1 MVNLL
6 NIVAAGTK
14 TLLMAAEELGADM
27 EATTE
32 VLTSSLWADWY
43 GLSELLIRFLLN
55 TAVIGLIVRVFYYP
69 KSKRR
74 DYFVTFTLISI
85 SVFLL
90 IFLMGGVKL
99 KVGFALGLFAIFG
112 IIRYR
117 TESVPIREMTY
128 LFFLVALSV
137 LNAKSG
143 DLNFLGRLL
152 INGVMILTVW
162 GAERLL
168 SNHKEG
174 CKFVKYDNIEL
185 IKPEKHE
192 ELKQDLEVRLGVK
205 VTRIEVGAVD
215 FLTDMTM
222 LRVFYED
229 PNKEIKSVDRLIKIN
244 QENGF

>member
-1 MVNLL
+1 MN
-6 NIVAAGTK
+6 
-14 TLLMAAEELGADM
+14 ELFSNFFSASNFCFTVPLF
-27 EATTE
+27 E
-32 VLTSSLWADWY
+32 LISS
-43 GLSELLIRFLLN
+43 FLLN
-55 TAVIGLIVRVFYYP
+55 TIVVFIIVHFLYYP
-69 KSKRR
+69 KGRRR
-74 DYFVTFTLISI
+74 DYYFTFLMLSISI
-85 SVFLL
+85 FMLIYLL
-90 IFLMGGVKL
+90 LGNSSDMGIGA
-99 KVGFALGLFAIFG
+99 ALGLFAIFG

-143 DLNFLGRLL
+143 DLNFLGRVV
-152 INGVMILTVW
+152 INAVMILTVW

-185 IKPEKHE
+185 IKPVKHK
-192 ELKQDLEVRLGVK
+192 ELKQDLETRLGVK
-205 VTRIEVGAVD
+205 VTRVEVGAVD